1 MKKLLLVM
9 VLLILVVSTSY
20 SQLGIRGGL
29 ALGTITGNDK
39 ALPISAITGGSGSG
53 TIDPTTRTGLTGGV
67 SYRIGLLLGLAVEP
81 GVYYVQSGTVFEIPN
96 TPMVSNGTTVTISGK
111 ATQNLDYLQIPVVAK
126 FNLPIPIV
134 SPYVEAG
141 MAYSLL
147 LSAKMKADMTGS
159 YNGTSQSYSNEE
171 QNKDSFSKS
180 DVSLVF
186 GVGVEFIIIDVNA
199 RLILGQS
206 TLDVDGQKKVYNRTF
221 MITAGLRF

>member
-1 MKKLLLVM
+1 MVIVLLL
-9 VLLILVVSTSY
+9 LIASISY

-29 ALGTITGNDK
+29 ALGTITGDNK
-39 ALPISAITGGSGSG
+39 TSIISESGTG
-53 TIDPTTRTGLTGGV
+53 TIDPTTRTGFTGGV
-67 SYRIGLLLGLAVEP
+67 SYRIGLIFGLAVEP
-81 GVYYVQSGTVFEIPN
+81 GVYYVQSGSVYEIPN
-96 TPMVSNGTTVTISGK
+96 TSIVSNGTTITISGK
-111 ATQNLDYLQIPVVAK
+111 SVQNLDYLQIPVVAK

-147 LSAKMKADMTGS
+147 LSAKIKTDMTS
-159 YNGTSQSYSNEE
+159 SSNGISQTFSDEK
-171 QNKDSFSKS
+171 QIKDITRKS

-206 TLDVDGQKKVYNRTF
+206 TLDVDGQKKAYNRTF

>member
-1 MKKLLLVM
+1 MKKLQMVI
-9 VLLILVVSTSY
+9 VLLLLIASISY

-29 ALGTITGNDK
+29 ALGTITGDNK
-39 ALPISAITGGSGSG
+39 TSIISESGTG
-53 TIDPTTRTGLTGGV
+53 TIDPTTRTGFTGGV
-67 SYRIGLLLGLAVEP
+67 SYRIGLIFGLAVEP
-81 GVYYVQSGTVFEIPN
+81 GVYYVQSGSVYEIPN
-96 TPMVSNGTTVTISGK
+96 TSIVSNGTTITISGK
-111 ATQNLDYLQIPVVAK
+111 SVQNLDYLQIPVVAK

-159 YNGTSQSYSNEE
+159 NNGTSQSYSNEE

-186 GVGVEFIIIDVNA
+186 GVGVEVIIIDVNA

>member
-9 VLLILVVSTSY
+9 VLLILIVSTSY

-29 ALGTITGNDK
+29 ALGTITGDDK
-39 ALPISAITGGSGSG
+39 ALPLSAVTGGSGSG
-53 TIDPTTRTGLTGGV
+53 TIDPTTHTGLTGGV
-67 SYRIGLLLGLAVEP
+67 SYRIGLILGLAIEP
-81 GVYYVQSGTVFEIPN
+81 GVYYVQGGTVFEIPN
-96 TPMVSNGTTVTISGK
+96 TPMVSNGQTVIISGK

-126 FNLPIPIV
+126 FTLPIPIV